1 MGALASACRERAL
14 ISGTDKGGAEAAPWY
29 KAEALGGAKGENS
42 SSSSSGNVSGADTLM
57 GCGGRSSLA
66 CRASAGGVYGDD
78 VVDEGVDRITV
89 DVRMVSSRCLSIS
102 VRAAASSS
110 ASDMGRRRC
119 MCTRSTSCAPCT
131 RRHRRRHAFD
141 PTAPTKHFLRPCILS
156 YPVGAP
162 TASAGRHAH
171 GHAPMTSPCRSWQ
184 PPTEEGVVVCHVP
197 TGAHPRGQGPRR
209 AGYDRPWRRDASVI

>member
-29 KAEALGGAKGENS
+29 KAEAPGGAKGENS

-119 MCTRSTSCAPCT
+119 MCTRSTSCSAM
-131 RRHRRRHAFD
+131 HASSSSPSRIRSNCANKAFS
-141 PTAPTKHFLRPCILS
+141 ASMYSFLSSWRPNS
-156 YPVGAP
+156 E
-162 TASAGRHAH
+162 
-171 GHAPMTSPCRSWQ
+171 CR
-184 PPTEEGVVVCHVP
+184 
-197 TGAHPRGQGPRR
+197 
-209 AGYDRPWRRDASVI
+209 